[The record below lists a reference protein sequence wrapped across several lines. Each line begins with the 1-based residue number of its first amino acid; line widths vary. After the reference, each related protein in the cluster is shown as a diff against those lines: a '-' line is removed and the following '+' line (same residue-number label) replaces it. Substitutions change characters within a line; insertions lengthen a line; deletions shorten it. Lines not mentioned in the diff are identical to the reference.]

1 MKPFFY
7 TILFVGLLSCAGKKA
22 EEAEEATLNESNQLK
37 LTEVQLKQAELEVA
51 LAVTKTL
58 HETISVNGLVDV
70 PPQSMIS
77 VSFPLGGY
85 LKKTHLLPGMSVKKG
100 EVIATMEDQG
110 YVQLQQDY
118 LVDKA
123 KMEFLSADMQRQ
135 KELSENEATSKKSF
149 QQAMS
154 DYKVTQIMIK
164 SLEEKLRVIGIDPS
178 QLNVNNISRTVS
190 LRSPIN
196 GYVTKVNVNIGKYV
210 NPSDVLFELVNPDD
224 IHAALTVFEKDL
236 PLIQKGMS
244 ATVSLASNPAKKY
257 AVEVLLVTKNI
268 DDTRA
273 GLVHCHFENPTHELL
288 PGMFLSGSFDLSAK
302 PTSVVPEDAV
312 VRFEGK
318 EYVFVAKDS
327 QQFEM
332 LEVQTGTKQNGMVSL
347 KPNSGLDFT
356 KTKLVT
362 KNSYRLLGMLKNK
375 AE

>member
-7 TILFVGLLSCAGKKA
+7 TILVVGLLSCAGKKV
-22 EEAEEATLNESNQLK
+22 EKAEEATVNESNQLK

-100 EVIATMEDQG
+100 EVIATMEDQS

-164 SLEEKLRVIGIDPS
+164 SLEEKLRVIGIDPN
-178 QLNVNNISRTVS
+178 QLNVNNISRTVA

-196 GYVTKVNVNIGKYV
+196 GYVTKINVNIGKYL

-268 DDTRA
+268 DDNRA
-273 GLVHCHFENPTHELL
+273 GLVHCHFENPNHELL
-288 PGMFLSGSFDLSAK
+288 PGMFLSGSFDLSAN

-318 EYVFVAKDS
+318 EYVFVAKDN

-332 LEVQTGTKQNGMVSL
+332 LAVQTGTKQNGMVSL
-347 KPNSGLDFT
+347 KPNSGIDFT

>member
-1 MKPFFY
+1 MKPFIY
-7 TILFVGLLSCAGKKA
+7 TILFVGLLSCAGKKS
-22 EEAEEATLNESNQLK
+22 EKAEEATLNESNQLK

-51 LAVTKTL
+51 LAFTKTL